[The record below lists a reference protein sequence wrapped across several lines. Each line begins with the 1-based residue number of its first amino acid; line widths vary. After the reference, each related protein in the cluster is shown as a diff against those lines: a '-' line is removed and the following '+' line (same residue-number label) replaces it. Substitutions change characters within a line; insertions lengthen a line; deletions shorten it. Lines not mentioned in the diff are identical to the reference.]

1 MSVPNLLAAAD
12 GNLAGPYVH
21 HPPVYRSS
29 VLASLG
35 TPRPTT
41 IEELLGPNLAAR
53 LDRMDILTRKMFAGK
68 LPGERR
74 SKRRGR
80 SVEFDDFRDYIPGD
94 DLRHIDWNVLA
105 RLDKLFIKLFRE
117 DEDLSV
123 HLFVDSS
130 LSMDSGEPSKLLFAH
145 RLAMALAY
153 VGLVKQ
159 NRVAVSCYTPHTRPM
174 LRQLAAARGR
184 PSAQRIGKFLL
195 ETLAARP
202 EGGTV
207 SSGDLNTALKTAAAS
222 RTGKGVMIVLSDF
235 LVPEG
240 YAAGLNAL
248 AAGGAGVAGFDTYCL
263 QVVSQAELD
272 PRKDSTRTLVGDL
285 RLSDIE
291 TGRGVDVTLSAAL
304 LNRYR
309 TRFASFTQDLRSA
322 CRARGIAHMQVM
334 SDTPVDRFIMDTL
347 RRGGLLR

>member
-1 MSVPNLLAAAD
+1 M
-12 GNLAGPYVH
+12 
-21 HPPVYRSS
+21 
-29 VLASLG
+29 LASLG

-41 IEELLGPNLAAR
+41 IEELLGPDLAAR
-53 LDRMDILTRKMFAGK
+53 LDRMDVLTRKMFAGK

-130 LSMDSGEPSKLLFAH
+130 LSMDAGEPSKLLFAH

-159 NRVAVSCYTPHTRPM
+159 NRVAVSCYAPHGRPI

-195 ETLAARP
+195 ETLAIRQD
-202 EGGTV
+202 GTAQAA
-207 SSGDLNTALKTAAAS
+207 GDLNTALKTAAGARS
-222 RTGKGVMIVLSDF
+222 GKGVMIVVSDF

-240 YAAGLNAL
+240 YEAGLNAL
-248 AAGGAGVAGFDTYCL
+248 AAGGGGVAGFDTYCI
-263 QVVSQAELD
+263 QVVSQVELD
-272 PRKDSTRTLVGDL
+272 PRKDPSRTLVGDL
-285 RLSDIE
+285 RLADIE
-291 TGRGVDVTLSAAL
+291 TGHGVDVTLSAAL
-304 LNRYR
+304 LAKYR
-309 TRFASFTQDLRSA
+309 TRFAEFTDRLRTA
-322 CRARGIAHMQVM
+322 CRARGIAHMQVA
-334 SDTPVDRFIMDTL
+334 SDTPIDRFIMDTL